1 MQGLC
6 LMLAEKWAFE
16 PSKKPEQKELRT
28 APTIIQ
34 YVQATTCR
42 RQLSAWY
49 MEDDTEHGELMH
61 SLIFARL
68 TPQLALDCVNGLC
81 CDNHDG
87 AEPGKRH
94 LDFTEFFPGPM
105 PMLKAKGKTRKASD
119 EPAPPKKRSVR
130 TRPMWQRPHL
140 EASLLTFR
148 KTPEVRQACPR
159 GMPVR
164 FYLPDSH
171 IKAIAATR
179 RVVIR
184 TRKGL
189 LEAIG
194 AAPDGV
200 FDTRFAD
207 DMTSVINRF
216 EFDAKLHEKQ
226 WRAMHE
232 EKVAA
237 SKAANAAKKA
247 AKQRRA
253 SGKADDLAHDD
264 DNSEEGTQDEEEEQ
278 EEDEDE
284 DDENVDDL
292 GPSHVEEVEGERPA
306 KQARLTICLP
316 ARSAAQ

>member
-1 MQGLC
+1 MVGTPSARESEFQTYGRAARDPSMQGLC

-28 APTIIQ
+28 APAVIQ

-42 RQLSAWY
+42 RQLSARY

-87 AEPGKRH
+87 AEPGKSR
-94 LDFTEFFPGPM
+94 LDFTEFFSG
-105 PMLKAKGKTRKASD
+105 AYAHAESQGKDSEGLGRASTT
-119 EPAPPKKRSVR
+119 EEALCSNAPDVA
-130 TRPMWQRPHL
+130 
-140 EASLLTFR
+140 ASS
-148 KTPEVRQACPR
+148 PR
-159 GMPVR
+159 GQSAHVPQNSR
-164 FYLPDSH
+164 D
-171 IKAIAATR
+171 
-179 RVVIR
+179 
-184 TRKGL
+184 
-189 LEAIG
+189 AIG

-207 DMTSVINRF
+207 DITSVINRF

-237 SKAANAAKKA
+237 KKAANAAKKA

-253 SGKADDLAHDD
+253 FGKADDLAHDD
-264 DNSEEGTQDEEEEQ
+264 DNSEEGTEDEEEEQ

-306 KQARLTICLP
+306 KQARLTIRLP